1 MESKEVASSV
11 SLEKVPPQ
19 NLEAERAVLG
29 AMLLDKEAI
38 PKVLQIIPSPDS
50 FYSEIHQLIYKGIIG
65 LFNKG
70 KPVDLVALREEFRK
84 QGKLRQVGGSAYL
97 ADLVNGVPTIANVG
111 YYAQIVREKQ
121 ILRDLLKASYSI
133 SSLAYEDSM
142 DLDVILDKAQSLIFK
157 VTQQRIKTSFV
168 HIKETL
174 KEVFDRVETLCERKE
189 HVTGIP
195 TGFIE
200 LDRLTSGFQP
210 SDLIVVA
217 GRPSIGKTSFVLN
230 IAQYVGTRARI
241 PVVIFSL
248 ESAKEQLVERM
259 LCAEARVDTQ
269 KLRTG
274 FLSEK
279 DWSRLTDAAGLLADA
294 PIYIDDTPNMS
305 VLELR
310 AKARQL
316 KAEHGIKMVV
326 VDYLQLM
333 EGDRQL
339 ENRQQQIS
347 EISRS
352 LKALAKEL
360 QVPVVAISQLS
371 RAVEQRQ
378 DKRPLLS
385 DLRESGAIEQDADV
399 VLSLYRESYYTRR
412 PEDEGTAEVI
422 INKQRHGPVGK
433 IQLTFIKEYAR
444 FENLAEPV
452 QI

>member
-1 MESKEVASSV
+1 METKEVA
-11 SLEKVPPQ
+11 
-19 NLEAERAVLG
+19 LG

-50 FYSEIHQLIYKGIIG
+50 FYSEIHRLIYKGIIG

-121 ILRDLLKASYSI
+121 ILRDLLKVSYSI
-133 SSLAYEDSM
+133 SSFAYEDSM

-174 KEVFDRVETLCERKE
+174 KEVFDRVETLCEKKE

-433 IQLTFIKEYAR
+433 IQLTFVKEYAR

>member
-1 MESKEVASSV
+1 METKGVTSSV

-174 KEVFDRVETLCERKE
+174 KEVFDRVETLCEKKE

-248 ESAKEQLVERM
+248 KS
-259 LCAEARVDTQ
+259 
-269 KLRTG
+269 
-274 FLSEK
+274 
-279 DWSRLTDAAGLLADA
+279 
-294 PIYIDDTPNMS
+294 
-305 VLELR
+305 
-310 AKARQL
+310 
-316 KAEHGIKMVV
+316 
-326 VDYLQLM
+326 
-333 EGDRQL
+333 
-339 ENRQQQIS
+339 
-347 EISRS
+347 
-352 LKALAKEL
+352 
-360 QVPVVAISQLS
+360 
-371 RAVEQRQ
+371 
-378 DKRPLLS
+378 
-385 DLRESGAIEQDADV
+385 
-399 VLSLYRESYYTRR
+399 
-412 PEDEGTAEVI
+412 
-422 INKQRHGPVGK
+422 
-433 IQLTFIKEYAR
+433 
-444 FENLAEPV
+444 
-452 QI
+452 

>member
-1 MESKEVASSV
+1 METKGVTSSV

-19 NLEAERAVLG
+19 NLEVERAVLG

-38 PKVLQIIPSPDS
+38 PKVLQIIPSSDS
-50 FYSEIHQLIYKGIIG
+50 FYSEIHRLIYKGIID

-97 ADLVNGVPTIANVG
+97 ADLVNEVPTVANVG

-121 ILRDLLKASYSI
+121 ILRDLLKVSYSI

-142 DLDVILDKAQSLIFK
+142 DLDVILDKAQSLIFE

-174 KEVFDRVETLCERKE
+174 KEVFDRVETLCEKKE

-230 IAQYVGTRARI
+230 IAQYVGSRARI

-316 KAEHGIKMVV
+316 KVEHGIKMVV

-433 IQLTFIKEYAR
+433 IQLTFIREYAR
-444 FENLAEPV
+444 FESSAEPV

>member
-1 MESKEVASSV
+1 
-11 SLEKVPPQ
+11 
-19 NLEAERAVLG
+19 VLG